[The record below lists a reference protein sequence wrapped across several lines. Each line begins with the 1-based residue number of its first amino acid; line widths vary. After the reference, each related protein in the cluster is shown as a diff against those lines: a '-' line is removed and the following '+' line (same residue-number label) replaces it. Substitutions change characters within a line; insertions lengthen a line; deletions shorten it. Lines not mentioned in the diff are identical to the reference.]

1 MFVLILKVWVRIG
14 KISYYPYHL
23 VRIRLTVSTYF
34 PEHI

>member
-23 VRIRLTVSTYF
+23 VRYKINRLYILS
-34 PEHI
+34 